1 MKPPKFDG
9 NSSFETFIIQ
19 FNNCADHNRWDE
31 LDKLHYLRSALT
43 ETATQ
48 MLLGTEDMS
57 YSQLLARLR
66 SRYGNQDMEAKF
78 QTELLCRRRRDG
90 ESLRQL
96 GQDIRQLMIQ
106 SYPNDKSAMSEDMAK
121 EYFIS
126 AIDDPELKLK
136 VRERENRSQLKR
148 LLTMPCD
155 LNYIRM
161 LVELEDIVLLQG
173 W

>member
-1 MKPPKFDG
+1 MERSENLDNEDEDDSKF
-9 NSSFETFIIQ
+9 NPNI
-19 FNNCADHNRWDE
+19 
-31 LDKLHYLRSALT
+31 
-43 ETATQ
+43 
-48 MLLGTEDMS
+48 
-57 YSQLLARLR
+57 
-66 SRYGNQDMEAKF
+66 
-78 QTELLCRRRRDG
+78 
-90 ESLRQL
+90 
-96 GQDIRQLMIQ
+96 MIQ